1 LGFGSVVIFFPLR
14 DDNPVRTKPVVTY
27 LLIAANVAA
36 FLWQASLEL
45 AGARVTLEY
54 GLVPARLLADPADQA
69 LTVLTSMFLHG
80 GLMHLGSNLWFLH
93 VFGDNI
99 EDTLGRVRYLL
110 FYLSCGIAAAAA
122 QVLLDVDSGV
132 PMVGA
137 SGAIAGVV
145 GSYLVLYPRAPILSL
160 NMVPLLWLFLGIFV
174 VVPAW
179 LIAGLF
185 FLTNL
190 TSAFLMLGSMQNA
203 GVAFFAH
210 LGGFVAGF
218 LATLGFVDRSR
229 VPRRVSP
236 EWRRVRRNPRSWRR
250 Y

>member
-1 LGFGSVVIFFPLR
+1 MIFFPLR
-14 DDNPVRTKPVVTY
+14 DDNPVRSTPVVTY
-27 LLIAANVAA
+27 LIIAVNIAV

-54 GLVPARLLADPADQA
+54 GLVPARLVADPSGQA
-69 LTVLTSMFLHG
+69 VTVLTSMFLHG

-93 VFGDNI
+93 VFGDNV
-99 EDTLGRVRYLL
+99 EDTFGRGRYLV
-110 FYLSCGIAAAAA
+110 FYLLCGVAAATA
-122 QVLLDVDSGV
+122 QVLLDVDSRV
-132 PMVGA
+132 PMIGA

-145 GSYLVLYPRAPILSL
+145 GAYLVLYPRAPILSL
-160 NMVPLLWLFLGIFV
+160 NMVPLLWLLMGIFV

-190 TSAFLMLGSMQNA
+190 ASAFVMLGSMQSA

-210 LGGFVAGF
+210 LGGFLAGF
-218 LATLGFVDRSR
+218 LMTLGFVDRTR
-229 VPRRVSP
+229 LPRRVSP
-236 EWRRVRRNPRSWRR
+236 EWRRARRNPRSFRR

>member
-1 LGFGSVVIFFPLR
+1 MIFFPLR
-14 DDNPVRTKPVVTY
+14 DDNPVRRTPVVTY

-45 AGARVTLEY
+45 AGERVTLEY
-54 GLVPARLLADPADQA
+54 GLVPVRLLADPADQA
-69 LTVLTSMFLHG
+69 LTVVTSMFLHG

-93 VFGDNI
+93 VFGDNV
-99 EDTLGRVRYLL
+99 EEVLGRVRYLF
-110 FYLSCGIAAAAA
+110 FYFSCGVAAALA
-122 QVLLDVDSGV
+122 QVLLDLDSGI

-145 GSYLVLYPRAPILSL
+145 GGYLVLYPRAPILSL
-160 NMVPLLWLFLGIFV
+160 NLVPLLWLLLGIFV

-190 TSAFLMLGSMQNA
+190 ASAFMMLGSVEEA

-210 LGGFVAGF
+210 LGGFLAG
-218 LATLGFVDRSR
+218 LLVTLGFVDRRR

-236 EWRRVRRNPRSWRR
+236 EWRRARRAPPRFR
-250 Y
+250 